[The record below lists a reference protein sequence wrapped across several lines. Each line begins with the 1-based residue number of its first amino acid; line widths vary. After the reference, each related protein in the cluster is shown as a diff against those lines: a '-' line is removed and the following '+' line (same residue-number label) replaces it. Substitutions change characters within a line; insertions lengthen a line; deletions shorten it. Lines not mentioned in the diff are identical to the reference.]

1 MVEGFSEDVS
11 RTVGAAF
18 VTVWLVVPVAGL
30 LFKSPAY
37 VDVIGSL
44 PTGRDVVVTIAI
56 PVVALIGPETRVM
69 PPLVTVTVP
78 VVPMGRVVVMVTVAP
93 KLLGF
98 GADTTVR
105 TGAVLLTV
113 CVRFAVAV
121 LLFVSPL

>member
-1 MVEGFSEDVS
+1 
-11 RTVGAAF
+11 
-18 VTVWLVVPVAGL
+18 
-30 LFKSPAY
+30 

-56 PVVALIGPETRVM
+56 PVVALIGPETRVR
-69 PPLVTVTVP
+69 PPLVTMTVP
-78 VVPMGRVVVMVTVAP
+78 VVPMGSVVVMVTVTP

-98 GADTTVR
+98 GAETTVR
-105 TGAVLLTV
+105 VVAALLTV

>member
-1 MVEGFSEDVS
+1 M
-11 RTVGAAF
+11 
-18 VTVWLVVPVAGL
+18 
-30 LFKSPAY
+30 
-37 VDVIGSL
+37 DVIGSL
-44 PTGRDVVVTIAI
+44 PTGKDVVVTTAI

-105 TGAVLLTV
+105 AGVVLLTV